1 MQQDAALPGSAAA
14 GGAGS
19 PLEPAQRAVIRSL
32 ATQVATLQLR
42 LEQAGLEHSAAHDGE
57 RLSNAALAP
66 GSANGERGGSPAG
79 LQAPSRGSATDKEA
93 LLGMVSLLKQQLA
106 SLDRIQQQLA
116 LQNASSPGPA
126 SGASSNGSTSDA
138 CHLPSVAQAAA
149 LLGTELPP
157 LLATMSVVEAEVW
170 SMVVQREAPLAAA
183 PPSPAGETGR
193 QSGCMACLLLTAT

>member
-1 MQQDAALPGSAAA
+1 MAA
-14 GGAGS
+14 GDAGS

-42 LEQAGLEHSAAHDGE
+42 LEQAGLERCPVPDGE
-57 RLSNAALAP
+57 QLFNAALAP
-66 GSANGERGGSPAG
+66 GSANGELGGSPAG
-79 LQAPSRGSATDKEA
+79 LQTPSTGPATDKEA

-116 LQNASSPGPA
+116 AQNASSPGPA
-126 SGASSNGSTSDA
+126 SGASSSGSTSDA
-138 CHLPSVAQAAA
+138 CHLPSVAHAAA

-157 LLATMSVVEAEVW
+157 LLATLSVLEAEVRR
-170 SMVVQREAPLAAA
+170 MVVQREAAT

-193 QSGCMACLLLTAT
+193 QSACMACPLLTAA